1 MNLTLRAQIALAT
14 ALVALVVV
22 ALAGALIAL
31 RIDHRD
37 RTIVDTQLAARAKRV
52 TADIDK
58 LLSDGNSNQPGD
70 DGYGD
75 LLDGSESLVRLLD
88 GTTLVAQRGAIP
100 DQPLP
105 PPRRDG
111 LSTVTVDGAPWRSYV
126 VSSTDGIRLQVLQSL
141 QPIND
146 RRAANSRL
154 VTLVT
159 LLAALASG
167 AAGWLVGSRMLR
179 PLHRLTSGAVA
190 IANDPDPNH
199 RLPAVT
205 GPAEVTTLS
214 TTLNGMLDRLGAST
228 ETTRRFAADVG
239 HELRGPLTASTTY
252 LETLLTSDELTAE
265 AREAVTAA
273 HEQQQ
278 RMVATLG
285 ALQVLAR
292 GDARALPPPTDLE
305 PGVLVEEL
313 IRLARR
319 RHPQVT
325 FTMID
330 STDGATVSGWNDGL
344 RIAIDNLLNNAA
356 IHGRPNGNVDVSV
369 HANDGHIEIHVE
381 DDGPG
386 IDPNDLELVRKR
398 FTRRADPSTPGS
410 GLGLALVDQ
419 QASLHGGSLT
429 LTNSER
435 GGLRAALRLAST
447 PHADH
452 RHPSD
457 G

>member
-1 MNLTLRAQIALAT
+1 MNRTLRAQIALAT

-37 RTIVDTQLAARAKRV
+37 RTIVDAQLAARAERV

-58 LLSDGNSNQPGD
+58 LLIDGNSNQPGD

-75 LLDGSESLVRLLD
+75 LLDGSESLVRLFD
-88 GTTLVAQRGAIP
+88 GATLVAQRGAIP
-100 DQPLP
+100 DQPLMP
-105 PPRRDG
+105 PAGSG
-111 LSTVTVDGAPWRSYV
+111 LSTITVDGAPWRSYV
-126 VSSTDGIRLQVLQSL
+126 VSSRDGIRLQVLQSL
-141 QPIND
+141 QPVND
-146 RRAANSRL
+146 RRTANTRL
-154 VTLVT
+154 VILVT
-159 LLAALASG
+159 LLAALVSG
-167 AAGWLVGSRMLR
+167 AAGWLVGSRVLR

-205 GPAEVTTLS
+205 GPAEVAALS

-228 ETTRRFAADVG
+228 ETTRQFAADVG

-252 LETLLTSDELTAE
+252 LETLLTSVELTAD
-265 AREAVTAA
+265 ARQAVAAA

-305 PGVLVEEL
+305 PGLLVEEL
-313 IRLARR
+313 VRLARR
-319 RHPQVT
+319 RHPQIT
-325 FTMID
+325 FTLND
-330 STDGATVSGWNDGL
+330 STDGATVSGWSDGL

-356 IHGRPNGNVDVSV
+356 VHGRPAGTVDVSV
-369 HANDGHIEIHVE
+369 HANDGHVAVCVE

-386 IDPNDLELVRKR
+386 IDPNDLDLVRKR
-398 FTRRADPSTPGS
+398 FMRRAAATTPGS

-419 QASLHGGSLT
+419 QALLHGGSLT
-429 LTNSER
+429 LANSKR
-435 GGLRAALRLAST
+435 GGLRAELRLAST
-447 PHADH
+447 P
-452 RHPSD
+452 
-457 G
+457 